1 MTNRKVTVVD
11 HRNIAG
17 PLTFIQR
24 GDDAPSLCVQ
34 PNGQVMIQGNPD
46 ELRDIPVGPH
56 QLAEFIE
63 DLQAAQAL
71 NEGRAVVRRP
81 TNSEAA

>member
-1 MTNRKVTVVD
+1 MPSQKVILVD
-11 HRNIAG
+11 HPNISG

-24 GDDAPSLCVQ
+24 GDDAPSLCLK
-34 PNGQVMIQGNPD
+34 PNGQVMIQGEPD
-46 ELRDIPVGPH
+46 ECHDIPVGPN

-71 NEGRAVVRRP
+71 HEGRVVVRRARE
-81 TNSEAA
+81 SAA